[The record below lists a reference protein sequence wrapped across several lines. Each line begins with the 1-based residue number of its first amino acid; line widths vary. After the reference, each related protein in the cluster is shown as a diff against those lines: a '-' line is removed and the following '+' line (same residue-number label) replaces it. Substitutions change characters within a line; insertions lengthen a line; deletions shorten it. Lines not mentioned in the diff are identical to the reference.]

1 MYSLKLTND
10 ARSDL
15 SHIRRYTIKQFGES
29 QYQTYRSRLEIGLQ
43 HLIEHPEIGF
53 EVDEPE
59 AGYRCLAVQH
69 HRKKAPV
76 VTGAWVVLLNPRNSS
91 PGCSAFYLSRET

>member
-1 MYSLKLTND
+1 MYSLKLTKD

-15 SHIRRYTIKQFGES
+15 SDIRRYTIKQFGES
-29 QYQTYRSRLEIGLQ
+29 QYQAYRSRLEIGLQ

-53 EVDEPE
+53 EVDELE

-69 HRKKAPV
+69 HRIFYRIDKKV
-76 VTGAWVVLLNPRNSS
+76 VWVVAILHESRLPR
-91 PGCSAFYLSRET
+91 PYLAQRVED